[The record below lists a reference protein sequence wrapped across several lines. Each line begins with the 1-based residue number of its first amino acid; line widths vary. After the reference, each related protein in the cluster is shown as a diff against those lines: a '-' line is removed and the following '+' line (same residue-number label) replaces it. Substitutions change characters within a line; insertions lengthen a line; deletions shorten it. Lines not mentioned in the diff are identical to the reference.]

1 MSDKFLI
8 RKEEYLTAAAAL
20 ATAEAELATLTDRR
34 ADLDADLAAA
44 RGAAAEGERDLAVAR
59 KSYLSA
65 GADTETVHDAEAR
78 LDHLQARHRHLADLA
93 GALDGEVTTARTR
106 ADRARR
112 EANRARELA
121 FRALRGDL
129 IAALDPE
136 VVEAILDIA
145 VADEFPPLPWHD
157 FARAAE
163 FILDR
168 PDLRDIRQVS
178 SRRSALGARYGL
190 D

>member
-1 MSDKFLI
+1 
-8 RKEEYLTAAAAL
+8 
-20 ATAEAELATLTDRR
+20 TAEAELATLTDRR

-59 KSYLSA
+59 KSYLS
-65 GADTETVHDAEAR
+65 GAADAEVIHGAQTR

-93 GALDGEVTTARTR
+93 AGLDGEVTTARKR

-112 EANRARELA
+112 EADRARELA
-121 FRALRGDL
+121 FRALRSDL
-129 IAALDPE
+129 IASLPGD
-136 VVEAILDIA
+136 VVEALLDVA